1 MLRNIRSIAV
11 IGCGGIGSWLLPPLL
26 RFLNAEHF
34 AGEIHIWDGDHF
46 SSANTERQEFDPG
59 TLGLPKAE
67 ALVEHFKLL
76 FPALRLREHNVFV
89 TGKNIHEAVND
100 STLVISCVDNHPAR
114 ALIERRAIQ
123 LRDCC
128 VLSAGNDRYD
138 GNVHVL
144 LRTAGKTLTVPN
156 AERHPEIATA
166 RGGDRATLG
175 CEDLVSQGE
184 TQLLVTN
191 FLAAAT
197 LLATFHM
204 LWNYDQRT
212 GRRRKSGLPQEVFFD
227 AASCA
232 MSLVTAQRE

>member
-1 MLRNIRSIAV
+1 MLRNIRAIAV
-11 IGCGGIGSWLLPPLL
+11 IGCGGIGSWLLPPFL

-34 AGEIHIWDGDHF
+34 TGEIHIWDGDHF
-46 SSANTERQEFDPG
+46 SSANAERQAFDPG
-59 TLGLPKAE
+59 ALGLPKAE
-67 ALVEHFKLL
+67 AQVEHFKLL
-76 FPALRLREHNVFV
+76 FPALRLREHNFYV
-89 TGKNIHEAVND
+89 TNRNVHDAVNE
-100 STLVISCVDNHPAR
+100 SMLVISCVDNHPAR

-128 VLSAGNDRYD
+128 VLSAGNERYD

-144 LRTAGKTLTVPN
+144 LRAAWKTLTVPSL
-156 AERHPEIATA
+156 ERHPEIATA

-175 CEDLVSQGE
+175 CEALVAQGE

-191 FLAAAT
+191 FLAAAAM
-197 LLATFHM
+197 LAAFHL
-204 LWNYDQRT
+204 LWNYGHRT
-212 GRRRKSGLPQEVFFD
+212 GRRRQIGLPQEVFFD